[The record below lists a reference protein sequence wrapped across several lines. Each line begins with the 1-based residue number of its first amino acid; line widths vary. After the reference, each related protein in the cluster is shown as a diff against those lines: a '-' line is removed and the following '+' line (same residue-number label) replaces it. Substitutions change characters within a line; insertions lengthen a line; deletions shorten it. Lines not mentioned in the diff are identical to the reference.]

1 VAVRQL
7 YRLNREF
14 DTQAVRLKERRRL
27 GGTALMT
34 LAADSVVMLGGLM
47 VEAPRCTDRANIP
60 TIAIGGAIKVA
71 GC

>member
-27 GGTALMT
+27 GGAALMT
-34 LAADSVVMLGGLM
+34 LAAVSVVLLGGLM
-47 VEAPRCTDRANIP
+47 LQAPRCTDGTNMP